1 MKTIFKEVCAMKL
14 KDYIKLGAGF
24 YIGYE
29 MAKSID
35 KVLGH
40 WFTNTK
46 LYKTVVNKDVEKEM
60 ESILN
65 E

>member
-1 MKTIFKEVCAMKL
+1 MKF
-14 KDYIKLGAGF
+14 KDYIKLGVGF

-29 MAKSID
+29 VAKNID
-35 KVLGH
+35 KIFGYWLE
-40 WFTNTK
+40 NTK
-46 LYKTVVNKDVEKEM
+46 LYKTVANKDVEKEM

>member
-1 MKTIFKEVCAMKL
+1 METIFKEVYTMKL

-29 MAKSID
+29 VAKSID
-35 KVLGH
+35 KILGH
-40 WFTNTK
+40 WIENTK
-46 LYKTVVNKDVEKEM
+46 LYKTVANKDVEKKM

>member
-1 MKTIFKEVCAMKL
+1 MKL

-29 MAKSID
+29 VAKSID
-35 KVLGH
+35 KVIGH

>member
-1 MKTIFKEVCAMKL
+1 MKL

-29 MAKSID
+29 VAKSID
-35 KVLGH
+35 KRLGH
-40 WFTNTK
+40 WLENTK
-46 LYKTVVNKDVEKEM
+46 LYKTVANKDVEKEM

>member
-1 MKTIFKEVCAMKL
+1 MKL

-29 MAKSID
+29 VAKSID

-40 WFTNTK
+40 WLANTK

-65 E
+65 K